1 MLALAVV
8 GGLFAGTAY
17 VGVRNVIDNH
27 TDTPPQQQVQGGDA
41 EAAVRRAAIGDV
53 VLRKLTTAITTGN
66 RSDYRALIDPGSE
79 RFSAKAEQVYKNLRA
94 LPVSA
99 LSMRY
104 VDDGSLSLERRK
116 QLGGG
121 SAWVAEVEVS
131 WKLRDFDQKPV
142 RMVLPMTL
150 VTRNGTTYVASF
162 SDRVGKNPA
171 RWKRP
176 FWSLGTVR
184 VGRGERSLVISTD
197 PDVDVKA
204 YARVLD
210 KAIDDVSKVW
220 RAPWSR
226 RVVLYLPGTQSQME
240 YVLGARQ
247 ASYGQIAAVTTAEA
261 SMRMPGAPVRI
272 VANPKL
278 FAKLSAQGR
287 RIVLTHETTH
297 VASNATASPVPLWL
311 AEGFADYVAF
321 STVDVSVRS
330 AASELIKA
338 VKEGE
343 GPKSLPDASAFAASS
358 KRLAV
363 AYESSWLA
371 CRMIAEKYGRD
382 ELVAF
387 YRKVHTSNPTT
398 GLRDAF
404 KSRLGTTQDRFVADW
419 QRYLQRLADD

>member
-27 TDTPPQQQVQGGDA
+27 TDDPPQQSVQGNDT
-41 EAAVRRAAIGDV
+41 EAAVRRAATGDV
-53 VLRKLTTAITTGN
+53 VLRKMTTAITGGN
-66 RSDYRALIDPGSE
+66 KSDYQALIDPGSDE
-79 RFSAKAEQVYKNLRA
+79 FAAKAAQVYKNLRA
-94 LPVSA
+94 LPVASF
-99 LSMRY
+99 SMRY

-121 SAWVAEVEVS
+121 SAWVAEVEVA
-131 WKLRDFDQKPV
+131 WRLRDIDRQPV
-142 RMVLPMTL
+142 RMVLPVTL

-162 SDRVGKNPA
+162 SDRVGQKPA
-171 RWKRP
+171 RSKRP
-176 FWSLGTVR
+176 FWSLGAIR

-197 PDVDVKA
+197 ADVDVEA
-204 YARVLD
+204 YARVVD
-210 KAIDDVSKVW
+210 KAIEDVSKVW

-226 RVVLYLPGTQSQME
+226 RVVLYLPGSQSQME
-240 YVLGARQ
+240 YVLGVRQ

-261 SMRMPGAPVRI
+261 TQRMPGVPVRI

-297 VASNATASPVPLWL
+297 VASNATSSPVPLWL

-321 STVDVSVRS
+321 STADVPVRS
-330 AASELIKA
+330 AANELIKA
-338 VKEGE
+338 VKAGE

-358 KRLAV
+358 KRLAI

-382 ELVAF
+382 ELVSF
-387 YRKVHTSNPTT
+387 YRTVHTSNPTT

-404 KSRLGTTQDRFVADW
+404 KSRLGTTQERFVADW

>member
-27 TDTPPQQQVQGGDA
+27 TDTPPLQKIQGGDA
-41 EAAVRRAAIGDV
+41 EAAVRRAATGDV
-53 VLRKLTTAITTGN
+53 VLRKLTSAITGGD
-66 RSDYRALIDPGSE
+66 RSDYDALIDPGSE
-79 RFSAKAEQVYKNLRA
+79 KFTPKAVQVYKNLRA
-94 LPVSA
+94 LPIA
-99 LSMRY
+99 TLSMRY

-121 SAWVAEVEVS
+121 SAWVAEVEVA
-131 WKLRDFDQKPV
+131 WRLRDYDRQAV
-142 RMVLPMTL
+142 RMIVPVTL
-150 VTRNGTTYVASF
+150 VTRNGSTYIASF
-162 SDRVGKNPA
+162 SDRVGQNPA

-176 FWSLGTVR
+176 FWSLGSLR
-184 VGRGERSLVISTD
+184 VAKGERSLVVSSD
-197 PDVDVKA
+197 PDVDVEA
-204 YARVLD
+204 YARVVD
-210 KAIDDVSKVW
+210 KAIDDVSKIW
-220 RAPWSR
+220 KASWSR

-261 SMRMPGAPVRI
+261 TQRMPGGPVRI

-297 VASNATASPVPLWL
+297 VASNATSSPVPLWL
-311 AEGFADYVAF
+311 AEGFADYVGF

-330 AASELIKA
+330 AANELIKA
-338 VKEGE
+338 VRAGE
-343 GPKSLPDASAFAASS
+343 APKSLPDASAFSASS

-371 CRMIAEKYGRD
+371 CRLIAEKYGRE

-404 KSRLGTTQDRFVADW
+404 KGLGTTQERFVADW
-419 QRYLQRLADD
+419 QRYMQRLADE

>member
-1 MLALAVV
+1 MLTLALV

-27 TDTPPQQQVQGGDA
+27 TDTPPQQKVQGGDV
-41 EAAVRRAAIGDV
+41 EAAVRRAATGDV
-53 VLRKLTTAITTGN
+53 VLRKLTTAITGGN
-66 RSDYRALIDPGSE
+66 RSSYEALIDPGSE
-79 RFSAKAEQVYKNLRA
+79 KFAAKAMQVYKNLRA
-94 LPVSA
+94 LPVSS

-131 WKLRDFDQKPV
+131 WKLRDFDRQPV

-162 SDRVGKNPA
+162 SDRVGQNPA

-176 FWSLGTVR
+176 LWSLGAIR

-197 PDVDVKA
+197 PDVDVEA
-204 YARVLD
+204 YARVVD
-210 KAIDDVSKVW
+210 KAIEDVSKVW
-220 RAPWSR
+220 RASWSR
-226 RVVLYLPGTQSQME
+226 RVVLYLPGSQSQME

-247 ASYGQIAAVTTAEA
+247 ASYGQIAAVTTAETTQ
-261 SMRMPGAPVRI
+261 RMPGVPVRI

-278 FAKLSAQGR
+278 FAKLSPQGR

-297 VASNATASPVPLWL
+297 VASNATSSPVPLWL

-321 STVDVSVRS
+321 STADVSVRS
-330 AASELIKA
+330 AANELIKA
-338 VKEGE
+338 VEAGE
-343 GPKSLPDASAFAASS
+343 GPKSLPGASAFSASS

-363 AYESSWLA
+363 AYESGWLA

-382 ELVAF
+382 KLVAF
-387 YRKVHTSNPTT
+387 YRKVHTSTSKT

-404 KSRLGTTQDRFVADW
+404 KSALGTTQDEFVADW
-419 QRYLQRLADD
+419 QRYLQRLADE